1 MLVYTINKLC
11 GNECIQINTK
21 PQVRNLSTEILQT
34 LFICFFSR
42 IDMTITPIEESYA
55 LLNRYGLHYPS
66 SDAERVDGLT
76 YAWQKLRGQAGS
88 VAATLLEIQPVFKND
103 LLEGVT
109 SFKTQLQEFVG
120 DYREKYVLVYIFSFE
135 QFYSRS

>member
-1 MLVYTINKLC
+1 
-11 GNECIQINTK
+11 
-21 PQVRNLSTEILQT
+21 
-34 LFICFFSR
+34 
-42 IDMTITPIEESYA
+42 MTITPIEESYA

-109 SFKTQLQEFVG
+109 AFKIQLQEFVG
-120 DYREKYVLVYIFSFE
+120 DYREKYVLACIFFSVEFR
-135 QFYSRS
+135 F